1 MVETRVEQFLK
12 TSGMAPTRFGRLV
25 ARDPRL
31 VFDMRRGRVLGP
43 RIATRVVAFLESADA
58 RREHASCG
66 R

>member
-1 MVETRVEQFLK
+1 MVEARVERFLK
-12 TSGMAPTRFGRLV
+12 RSGMAPTRFGRLV

-43 RIATRVVAFLESADA
+43 RIATRIIAFLECADA
-58 RREHASCG
+58 RWENASCS